1 MKTKSIKD
9 PEYIAYVEKL
19 PCLICGHTPKGT
31 RKVYFEFTD
40 NYKEY
45 PCKNNA
51 HHVDKDRMRRD
62 NDHRVVSCCAHYTI
76 SGNGTKDCHR
86 IEHSN
91 ALKTKERDTWLVE
104 MADNYYQVYCEKK
117 GIKDER

>member
-1 MKTKSIKD
+1 MRTKPIIDIDYLK
-9 PEYIAYVEKL
+9 YIEQL

-40 NYKEY
+40 EFKEY

-51 HHVDKDRMRRD
+51 HHVDTNRIKRN
-62 NDHRVVSCCAHYTI
+62 NDHRIVPICSHISVSGYG
-76 SGNGTKDCHR
+76 SKDCHA

-91 ALKTKERDTWLVE
+91 ELKTTDRDKWLIGI
-104 MADNYYQVYCEKK
+104 ADQYYQVYL
-117 GIKDER
+117 ERLGKL

>member
-1 MKTKSIKD
+1 MRPKSIID
-9 PEYIAYVEKL
+9 PEYIAYIEKL

-31 RKVYFEFTD
+31 RKVYFESTD
-40 NYKEY
+40 EFKEY

-51 HHVDKDRMRRD
+51 HHVDKHNRRD
-62 NDHRVVSCCAHYTI
+62 NDHRIVPCCSHWSV

-91 ALKTKERDTWLVE
+91 TLKTKERDEWLIK
-104 MADNYYQVYCEKK
+104 MADNYYNVYLEKK
-117 GIKDER
+117 GLKPCL